1 MGAREHGSNSEEVIE
16 PTMNAPLNTTWGEEV
31 DFPSLRSMQMYS
43 HLVGARYPCRSVPL
57 VPRRILDGLKNQ
69 GRESIR
75 VLDPFMGSG
84 TTALEAC
91 LHGYQPV
98 GLEVD
103 PYARLISAASVQKL
117 SKEDVANL
125 AQFGDDL
132 SANFAEARIDTNLK
146 PDLKNLELWFT
157 PLVIND
163 LLKLKGLI
171 QDFAVKFSHLEK
183 FLLAALGDIIRA
195 VSNAERQSLK
205 PYISTRFKKTPGD
218 VLTLFRKTLTR
229 YLQGAEAAADV
240 AEYRTRGVE
249 WLKGDAVAFDCP
261 TKVDVA
267 ITSPPYINA
276 MDYVRCIRLESSWVG
291 TGNEAIFKSIRSAQ
305 LGESVR
311 SKSRTISDAVTNI
324 IAKEFAA
331 VNSVDPG
338 RAATMA
344 AYFEDMRANF
354 ASVHAALVTGGAYHM
369 IVGNSTVRNVDVE
382 THRLLAE
389 IACTV
394 GFKWQHYFKYRI
406 KDHRTSLPRN
416 GRGGKI
422 NYEHVITLVAE

>member
-1 MGAREHGSNSEEVIE
+1 MGAREHGSNSEEVID
-16 PTMNAPLNTTWGEEV
+16 PGMNAPLNTTWGEEV

-57 VPRRILDGLKNQ
+57 VPRRILDALKNQ
-69 GRESIR
+69 GGENIR

-103 PYARLISAASVQKL
+103 PYARLISEASVQRL
-117 SKEDVANL
+117 SKEDIANL
-125 AQFGDDL
+125 AKFGDSL
-132 SANFAEARIDTNLK
+132 ATNFAQAPIDTSLK
-146 PDLKNLELWFT
+146 PDINNLDLWFSAI
-157 PLVIND
+157 VIDD

-171 QDFAVKFSHLEK
+171 HDFAAKFKHLEK

-218 VLTLFRKTLTR
+218 VLTLYRKTLTR
-229 YLQGAEAAADV
+229 YLEGAEAAADV
-240 AEYRTRGVE
+240 AQYHSRGVE

-261 TKVDVA
+261 TRVDVA

-311 SKSRTISDAVTNI
+311 SKSRTISDAVSNI
-324 IAKEFAA
+324 IAKEFASVA
-331 VNSVDPG
+331 DVDPG

-354 ASVHAALVTGGAYHM
+354 AAVHAALVPGGSYHM
-369 IVGNSTVRNVDVE
+369 IVGNSTVRNIDVE

-422 NYEHVITLVAE
+422 NYEHVITLVAQ